1 MEPTQQ
7 PSQALAT
14 RDIRDLLPNAK
25 NPRRISEHDF
35 KALEQSIKK
44 FGDLSCIVFNVR
56 SSQLVG
62 GHQRINAMKSQ
73 PGVRIE
79 MLQPYPLERDNLG
92 TVGLGHI
99 IVGEARFPYREVD
112 WDAGWEAAANIA
124 ANRIQGEFDLDLLAQ
139 MDYELSQLENGA
151 ELLALSGQDDAEIK
165 KLLASVGVGDE
176 EQPEEHGSLTDA
188 FLVPPFSILD
198 TRQGYW
204 QTRAKAWG
212 DRIGDVS
219 ATREGTLGLT
229 SLAGDKYGGKAFAA
243 SGVSE
248 LDPVLCE
255 VSYKW
260 FMPAAGGTIF
270 NPFGGEPVSAFVA
283 AAMGNRY
290 HGTEIRPEQVTETYA
305 KIGMLSE
312 EQKALVNL
320 QAGDARQCGQV
331 FAGTTAD
338 LVFSSPPF
346 YDLEV
351 YSDKAED
358 MSNLPTY
365 EQFMESYRQAFAGA
379 VSLLNDNRFV
389 VINVTEIR
397 DKAGAYRNFVGDNVK
412 LFTDLGL
419 SFYNDIILVNAIGT
433 AAIRA
438 ARNMGN
444 RKVVRVHQ
452 NLLVFYKGNIKDI
465 KNHFPALEVEM
476 PEEFKDDTAAP
487 SAG

>member
-1 MEPTQQ
+1 MDPANQPTQ
-7 PSQALAT
+7 PAAG
-14 RDIRDLLPNAK
+14 RDIRDLLPNVK

-35 KALEQSIKK
+35 KALEQSIQK

-56 SSQLVG
+56 TGQLVG
-62 GHQRINAMKSQ
+62 GHQRINAMKNQ

-79 MLQPYPLERDNLG
+79 MLQPYPLERDALG
-92 TVGLGHI
+92 TVGIGHI
-99 IVGEARFPYREVD
+99 IIGQAQFPYREVD

-124 ANRIQGEFDLDLLAQ
+124 ANRIQGEFDLELLAQ
-139 MDYELSQLENGA
+139 MDYELSQLENGE
-151 ELLALSGQDDAEIK
+151 ELLRLSGQDDAEIK
-165 KLLASVGVGDE
+165 KLLASVGVGEDE
-176 EQPEEHGSLTDA
+176 QAEEHGSLTDA

-204 QTRAKAWG
+204 QSRARAWG

-260 FMPAAGGTIF
+260 FMPGPGTVF

-283 AAMGNRY
+283 AATGNRY
-290 HGTEIRPEQVTETYA
+290 HGTEIRPEQVTETYT
-305 KIGMLSE
+305 KIGLLTD

-320 QAGDARQCGQV
+320 QVGDARHCGQI

-351 YSDKAED
+351 YSDRPED
-358 MSNLPTY
+358 MSTLGTY
-365 EQFMESYRQAFAGA
+365 AEFMESYRQAFTGA

-389 VINVTEIR
+389 VINITEIR
-397 DKAGAYRNFVGDNVK
+397 DKGGVYRNFVGDNVK

-419 SFYNDIILVNAIGT
+419 QFYNDIIIVNAIGT

-438 ARNMGN
+438 ARNMGS

-476 PEEFKDDTAAP
+476 PAEFAEDDKTP
-487 SAG
+487 SNG